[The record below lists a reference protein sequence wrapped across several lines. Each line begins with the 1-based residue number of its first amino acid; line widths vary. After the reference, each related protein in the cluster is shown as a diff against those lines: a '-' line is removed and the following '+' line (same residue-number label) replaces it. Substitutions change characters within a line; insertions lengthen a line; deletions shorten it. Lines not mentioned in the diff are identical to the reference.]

1 MKQDIRDLF
10 KEDNTM
16 KVLPENHREEFLS
29 KLQSQPKRKSPVFFW
44 MGVAAV
50 AILVI
55 VLGFNLNNKTVPAE
69 STSPVLAQIEAVE
82 AKYLKDIE
90 KEWQSFVALANDE
103 RLVERFKVRLD
114 ELDKDYQEISS
125 QFTQNSNNI
134 AVIEA
139 LVENLQTRLRLLKD
153 IQEHIK
159 ILNQNNEQNEKS
171 I

>member
-29 KLQSQPKRKSPVFFW
+29 KLQSQAKRKSPVFFW

-55 VLGFNLNNKTVPAE
+55 VLGFNLNNKTVPTE

-125 QFTQNSNNI
+125 EFTQNSNNI

>member
-29 KLQSQPKRKSPVFFW
+29 KLRSQPKRKSPVFFW

-55 VLGFNLNNKTVPAE
+55 VLGFNLNNKTVPTE

-125 QFTQNSNNI
+125 QFNQDSNNI
-134 AVIEA
+134 VVIES
-139 LVENLQTRLRLLKD
+139 LVENLQTRLKLLKD

>member
-10 KEDNTM
+10 KEEETLQT
-16 KVLPENHREEFLS
+16 LPNNHREEFLT
-29 KLQSQPKRKSPVFFW
+29 KLQSQPKRKSRVFYW
-44 MGVAAV
+44 MGAVAV
-50 AILVI
+50 AIVVLL
-55 VLGFNLNNKTVPAE
+55 LGFNLANKTGATE
-69 STSPVLAQIEAVE
+69 TTSPVLAQIEAVE

-90 KEWQSFVALANDE
+90 KEWQSFVALAEDE

-125 QFTQNSNNI
+125 QFNQDSNNI
-134 AVIEA
+134 AVIES
-139 LVENLQTRLRLLKD
+139 LVENLQTRLKLLKD